1 MIRLGLLGCFLEIGH
16 LLSSQDMRAKSP
28 IWVCFPVEQL
38 HDEVECPRSGMV
50 RL

>member
-1 MIRLGLLGCFLEIGH
+1 MIRLVLPVCFLEIGH
-16 LLSSQDMRAKSP
+16 PLSSQDMRA